1 MRDVKVGCRTGLQA
15 ETPITALLG
24 SRDDILQ
31 YLRTRT
37 FAGIWLIK
45 RINGPLFYKIINWL
59 MILLG
64 ARLLWAG
71 IFGAG

>member
-1 MRDVKVGCRTGLQA
+1 MRGVEVWRRPGLQA
-15 ETPITALLG
+15 ETPIAALSG
-24 SRDDILQ
+24 GRDDILQ

-64 ARLLWAG
+64 VRLLWAG